1 MRANQHAIGEIDD
14 VLVEQADAA
23 AQDGLADGPKA
34 DKAQAFKPLLSA
46 RNLSPLKSL
55 TEK

>member
-34 DKAQAFKPLLSA
+34 DKAL
-46 RNLSPLKSL
+46 RV
-55 TEK
+55 